1 MSDELVPSSTTMARQ
16 RGGTLTER
24 ADSLN
29 AALEAGRGRIE
40 TTLIERSAT
49 TISRARERLSLSAE
63 HTIVGFFGATGSGK
77 SSLFNAVAGQKLARA
92 AHTRPTTVAAQAAV
106 WGREGSEEVLDWLGV
121 SERVYPLEDP
131 AEAPITPETL
141 VPETPSAALNET
153 RVPAPGLWNRIRT
166 MVGKGQTHTRS
177 GGLILLDLPDFDSV
191 RRDNRE
197 LVERM
202 VGYVDV
208 LVWVVDPQKYAD
220 AVLHHAV
227 CT

>member
-77 SSLFNAVAGQKLARA
+77 SSLFNAVAG
-92 AHTRPTTVAAQAAV
+92 
-106 WGREGSEEVLDWLGV
+106 
-121 SERVYPLEDP
+121 
-131 AEAPITPETL
+131 
-141 VPETPSAALNET
+141 
-153 RVPAPGLWNRIRT
+153 
-166 MVGKGQTHTRS
+166 
-177 GGLILLDLPDFDSV
+177 
-191 RRDNRE
+191 
-197 LVERM
+197 
-202 VGYVDV
+202 
-208 LVWVVDPQKYAD
+208 
-220 AVLHHAV
+220 
-227 CT
+227 